1 MNYIQ
6 QAYTGKIGFWKYTV
20 VPLLFLA
27 LVTLNFLVA
36 KLINLDMDAFIK
48 AEITKKGSN
57 RVLFEMLTTFVVF
70 LAILFFWVKVVHKQ
84 TITSLTTSR
93 KKIDWKRVFFAFSLW
108 GSIITILTLISYF
121 LSPEDLQLN
130 FKPIPFLILV
140 VVAVIMIPIQ
150 TSFEEYFFR
159 GYLMQGLG
167 AKFKN
172 RWLPLIATSLIFG
185 LMHLGNPE
193 IKKIGHI
200 VLVYYIGT
208 GLFLAM
214 ITLIDEGLELALG
227 FHAANNLISALLVTA
242 DWTAFQ
248 TNSIFKQLTEPNV
261 GIDVLIPVFVFFP
274 ILFFV
279 FSKKYK
285 WTNNWR
291 EKLFGK
297 VTYPIELEVNEDE
310 FIA

>member
-48 AEITKKGSN
+48 AEIIKKGSN

-108 GSIITILTLISYF
+108 GSIIIILTLISYF
-121 LSPEDLQLN
+121 LAPDDVQLN
-130 FKPIPFLILV
+130 FKLVPFLILV
-140 VVAVIMIPIQ
+140 VVAIIMIPIQ

-172 RWLPLIATSLIFG
+172 RWLPLIITSLIFG

-193 IKKIGHI
+193 VKKIGHI
-200 VLVYYIGT
+200 ILLYYIGT
-208 GLFLAM
+208 GLFLAV
-214 ITLIDEGLELALG
+214 ITLMDEGLELALG

-248 TNSIFKQLTEPNV
+248 TNSIFKQMTEPSV
-261 GIDVLIPVFVFFP
+261 GLDVLAPVFVFFP

-279 FSKKYK
+279 FYKKYK
-285 WTNNWR
+285 WTNNWK

-297 VTYPIELEVNEDE
+297 VMHPVELELNEDE